1 MRKLLIGGAIGALA
15 VALLALTA
23 FTAFGG
29 SDGDSAAAQSVRRV
43 GLMHVGT
50 DHIPPAL
57 KPLKARTR
65 GARLDGGE
73 EHRADL
79 AQPRAGAG
87 RGTGQGVRPRA
98 RGLIVAFED
107 QSIDAAGAAT
117 GTGGIEFRS
126 SSSIPPTHSATAWPR
141 AWLVQAGT

>member
-29 SDGDSAAAQSVRRV
+29 SDGDSEAAQPVRRV

-57 KPLKARTR
+57 KPLKA
-65 GARLDGGE
+65 GLAELGWIGGE
-73 EHRADL
+73 EHRAHL
-79 AQPRAGAG
+79 PQPRAGAG
-87 RGTGQGVRPRA
+87 RGTGQGVRPQR
-98 RGLIVAFED
+98 VD
-107 QSIDAAGAAT
+107 
-117 GTGGIEFRS
+117 
-126 SSSIPPTHSATAWPR
+126 
-141 AWLVQAGT
+141 